1 MISKELYNLA
11 IEADKKAAKNV
22 CGCNTCFCELIK
34 ENIEKSINL
43 NRAFLTGRWK
53 NDVYTICSSVLFY
66 LQDLGIIKILQG
78 VANRNSGVDCNNL
91 EIKVLHPSEGN
102 KIWKLK
108 NFIKYP

>member
-11 IEADKKAAKNV
+11 IEADKVAENIGG
-22 CGCNTCFCELIK
+22 CGTCFCELIK

-43 NRAFLTGRWK
+43 NRAFFNWKLK
-53 NDVYTICSSVLFY
+53 NDVYTICASVLFY

-91 EIKVLHPSEGN
+91 KIKVLHPSEGN
-102 KIWKLK
+102 KI
-108 NFIKYP
+108 